1 VSKAPM
7 RGTCEQWVK
16 EVRATGAG
24 GGLAREAEDREPL
37 LQEHATAGGVL
48 AVVQQGCARAAG

>member
-1 VSKAPM
+1 M